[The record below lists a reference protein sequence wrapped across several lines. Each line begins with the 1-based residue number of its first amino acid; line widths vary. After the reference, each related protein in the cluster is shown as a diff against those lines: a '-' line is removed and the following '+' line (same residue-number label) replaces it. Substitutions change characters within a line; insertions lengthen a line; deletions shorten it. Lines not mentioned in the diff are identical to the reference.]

1 MTTGTVSSVSDD
13 RAAIETLLAD
23 YADHIDDGDFDAVG
37 ALFSRGRVCDASGAV
52 LADGA
57 EAVRHLYEATTRRYP
72 DGTPRTHHAVTNVA
86 IVMTGSTATA
96 RSRFVVFQ
104 AVAEGGLRPVIT
116 GRYQDSFACRHG
128 IWHFTERRMDV
139 GLTGDL
145 SEHLL
150 IDLPAPDGP

>member
-1 MTTGTVSSVSDD
+1 MATSTVSIVSDD
-13 RAAIETLLAD
+13 RAAIEILLAD

-37 ALFSRGRVCDASGAV
+37 ALFARGRVCDATGTV
-52 LADGA
+52 LAAGT
-57 EAVRHLYEATTRRYP
+57 EAVRELYEATTRRHP

-86 IVMTGSTATA
+86 IAVIGDTATA

-104 AVAEGGLRPVIT
+104 AVADGDLRPVIT
-116 GRYQDSFACRHG
+116 GRYQDAFACRHG

-150 IDLPAPDGP
+150 IDLPAPNGP